1 MSLVTSDK
9 ESGHKFLAPKPRNS
23 ILTKQQQED
32 IKIFNERLRRTYEA
46 FAKVRLS
53 YNPSDY
59 QTKRSIAKEKAS
71 VVLQQEYP
79 NLTVKRLLNI
89 TRILFPSGESLYEN
103 SDGEI
108 DEKVRSALVYAV
120 EVSIRRQESVDIG
133 IYDDYM
139 HNTIFHI
146 GRYNKPRVR
155 PQFDANHNHIDS
167 HVIGSTNRY
176 YVTDSKKNIED
187 ILKRFG
193 NPIKS
198 NPWIVG
204 IAAPSGVEIP
214 YVDGRKYSITN
225 YSDWITG
232 DIQDLINANKT
243 GFFSASSNNDKETSG
258 LNEYEKWK
266 KAKEAA
272 LDKVILL
279 DPQQFRDEQQKQ
291 RHVQDTTDQFEK
303 Q

>member
-9 ESGHKFLAPKPRNS
+9 GTGHKFLAPKPRNS
-23 ILTKQQQED
+23 NLTKQQQED
-32 IKIFNERLRRTYEA
+32 IRIFNERLRRTYEA

-71 VVLQQEYP
+71 IVLQQEYP
-79 NLTVKRLLNI
+79 NLTVKRQLNI
-89 TRILFPSGESLYEN
+89 TRVSFPLGDSLYEN
-103 SDGEI
+103 PEGEI
-108 DEKVRSALVYAV
+108 DEKVRSALVYAI

-133 IYDDYM
+133 IQDDYM

-146 GRYNKPRVR
+146 GRYNRPRVR
-155 PQFDANHNHIDS
+155 PEFDVNHNHIDS

-176 YVTDSKKNIED
+176 YVLDSKKNIED

-198 NPWIVG
+198 NPWIVA

-232 DIQDLINANKT
+232 DIQDLINANKS
-243 GFFSASSNNDKETSG
+243 GFFSASSNNGKETSG
-258 LNEYEKWK
+258 LYEYEKWK

-272 LDKVILL
+272 LDKFVLL

-291 RHVQDTTDQFEK
+291 QRNQDMTSQSEK

>member
-9 ESGHKFLAPKPRNS
+9 GSGHKFLAPKPRNPN
-23 ILTKQQQED
+23 LTKQQQED

-89 TRILFPSGESLYEN
+89 TRVLFPLGESLYEN

-133 IYDDYM
+133 IQDDYM
-139 HNTIFHI
+139 HSTIFHI

-176 YVTDSKKNIED
+176 YVPDSKKNIED

-198 NPWIVG
+198 NPWIVA

-232 DIQDLINANKT
+232 DIQDLINANKS
-243 GFFSASSNNDKETSG
+243 GFFSN
-258 LNEYEKWK
+258 
-266 KAKEAA
+266 
-272 LDKVILL
+272 
-279 DPQQFRDEQQKQ
+279 
-291 RHVQDTTDQFEK
+291 
-303 Q
+303 

>member
-1 MSLVTSDK
+1 M
-9 ESGHKFLAPKPRNS
+9 
-23 ILTKQQQED
+23 
-32 IKIFNERLRRTYEA
+32 RRTYEA

-79 NLTVKRLLNI
+79 DLTVKRLLNI
-89 TRILFPSGESLYEN
+89 TRVLLPLGESLYEN

-108 DEKVRSALVYAV
+108 DDKVRSALVYAV

-133 IYDDYM
+133 ILDDYM

-146 GRYNKPRVR
+146 GRYNRPRVR
-155 PQFDANHNHIDS
+155 PEFDVNHNHIDS
-167 HVIGSTNRY
+167 HVIGSVNRY
-176 YVTDSKKNIED
+176 YVPDSKKNIED

-198 NPWIVG
+198 NPWIVA

-232 DIQDLINANKT
+232 DIQDLINANKS
-243 GFFSASSNNDKETSG
+243 GFFSNSNSNDSKETSG

-291 RHVQDTTDQFEK
+291 RHNHDTTSQI
-303 Q
+303 

>member
-9 ESGHKFLAPKPRNS
+9 GSGHKFLAPNPKNPN
-23 ILTKQQQED
+23 LTKQQQED

-89 TRILFPSGESLYEN
+89 TRVLFPLGESLYEN

-133 IYDDYM
+133 LYDDYM

-146 GRYNKPRVR
+146 GRYNRPRVR
-155 PQFDANHNHIDS
+155 PEFDVNHNHIDS
-167 HVIGSTNRY
+167 HVIGSVNRY
-176 YVTDSKKNIED
+176 YVPDSKKNIED

-198 NPWIVG
+198 NPWIVA

-232 DIQDLINANKT
+232 GIQDLINANKS
-243 GFFSASSNNDKETSG
+243 GFFSNSNSNDSKETSG

-279 DPQQFRDEQQKQ
+279 DPQQFRDEHQKQ
-291 RHVQDTTDQFEK
+291 QSNQDSTSRSEK
-303 Q
+303 

>member
-9 ESGHKFLAPKPRNS
+9 GSGHKFLAPKPRNPN
-23 ILTKQQQED
+23 LTKQQQED

-89 TRILFPSGESLYEN
+89 TRVLFPLGESLYEN

-108 DEKVRSALVYAV
+108 DEKMRSALVYAV

-133 IYDDYM
+133 LYDDYM
-139 HNTIFHI
+139 HSTIFHI

-167 HVIGSTNRY
+167 HVIGSINRY
-176 YVTDSKKNIED
+176 YVPDSKKNIED

-198 NPWIVG
+198 NPWIVA

-214 YVDGRKYSITN
+214 YVDGRKYCITN

-243 GFFSASSNNDKETSG
+243 GFFSTSSSNNGKETSG

-266 KAKEAA
+266 KAKEAS
-272 LDKVILL
+272 
-279 DPQQFRDEQQKQ
+279 
-291 RHVQDTTDQFEK
+291 TG
-303 Q
+303 

>member
-1 MSLVTSDK
+1 M
-9 ESGHKFLAPKPRNS
+9 
-23 ILTKQQQED
+23 
-32 IKIFNERLRRTYEA
+32 RRTYEA

-89 TRILFPSGESLYEN
+89 TRVLFPLGESLYEN

-133 IYDDYM
+133 LYDDYM
-139 HNTIFHI
+139 HSTIFHI

-176 YVTDSKKNIED
+176 Y
-187 ILKRFG
+187 R
-193 NPIKS
+193 
-198 NPWIVG
+198 
-204 IAAPSGVEIP
+204 
-214 YVDGRKYSITN
+214 
-225 YSDWITG
+225 
-232 DIQDLINANKT
+232 
-243 GFFSASSNNDKETSG
+243 SG
-258 LNEYEKWK
+258 LQEEY
-266 KAKEAA
+266 
-272 LDKVILL
+272 
-279 DPQQFRDEQQKQ
+279 R
-291 RHVQDTTDQFEK
+291 RHFEK
-303 Q
+303 VWKSD

>member
-9 ESGHKFLAPKPRNS
+9 GSGHKFLAPKLRNPNLS
-23 ILTKQQQED
+23 KQQQED

-89 TRILFPSGESLYEN
+89 TRVMFPLGESLYEN
-103 SDGEI
+103 SEGEI
-108 DEKVRSALVYAV
+108 DEKVISALVYA

-133 IYDDYM
+133 LYDDYM
-139 HNTIFHI
+139 QSTIFQI

-176 YVTDSKKNIED
+176 YVPDSKKNIED

-198 NPWIVG
+198 NPWIVA

-232 DIQDLINANKT
+232 DIQDLINAYNKSGFYST
-243 GFFSASSNNDKETSG
+243 GSNNDKETSG

-291 RHVQDTTDQFEK
+291 RHVRDTTNQSEK
-303 Q
+303 

>member
-1 MSLVTSDK
+1 
-9 ESGHKFLAPKPRNS
+9 
-23 ILTKQQQED
+23 
-32 IKIFNERLRRTYEA
+32 
-46 FAKVRLS
+46 
-53 YNPSDY
+53 
-59 QTKRSIAKEKAS
+59 
-71 VVLQQEYP
+71 LQQEYP

-89 TRILFPSGESLYEN
+89 SRVLFPSGESLYEN

-108 DEKVRSALVYAV
+108 DNNVRTALVYAI

-133 IYDDYM
+133 ILDDYM

-146 GRYNKPRVR
+146 GRYNMPRVR

-176 YVTDSKKNIED
+176 YVSDSKKNIED

-198 NPWIVG
+198 NPWIVT

-214 YVDGRKYSITN
+214 YVDRRKYSISN
-225 YSDWITG
+225 YPDWLTG
-232 DIQDLINANKT
+232 NIQDLINANKS
-243 GFFSASSNNDKETSG
+243 GFYSTSSSNDGKEASG

-291 RHVQDTTDQFEK
+291 QRSLNMKSQSEK

>member
-9 ESGHKFLAPKPRNS
+9 GSGHKFLAPNPKNPN
-23 ILTKQQQED
+23 LTKQQQED

-89 TRILFPSGESLYEN
+89 TRVLFPLGESLYEN

-133 IYDDYM
+133 IQDDYM
-139 HNTIFHI
+139 HSTIFHI

-176 YVTDSKKNIED
+176 YVPDSKKNIED

-198 NPWIVG
+198 NPWIVA

-232 DIQDLINANKT
+232 DIQDLINANKS
-243 GFFSASSNNDKETSG
+243 GFFSTSSNNDGKETSG
-258 LNEYEKWK
+258 LNEYERWK

-291 RHVQDTTDQFEK
+291 RHNEDKTIRSEN
-303 Q
+303 

>member
-9 ESGHKFLAPKPRNS
+9 GSGHKFLAPKPRNS
-23 ILTKQQQED
+23 NLTKQQQED
-32 IKIFNERLRRTYEA
+32 VRIFNERLRRTYEA

-89 TRILFPSGESLYEN
+89 TRVLFPLGESLYEN

-108 DEKVRSALVYAV
+108 DEKMRSALVYAV

-133 IYDDYM
+133 LYDDYM
-139 HNTIFHI
+139 HSTIFHI

-167 HVIGSTNRY
+167 HVIGSINRY
-176 YVTDSKKNIED
+176 YVPDSKKNIED

-198 NPWIVG
+198 NPWIVA

-232 DIQDLINANKT
+232 DIQDLINANKS
-243 GFFSASSNNDKETSG
+243 GFFSNSNSNDSKETSG

-272 LDKVILL
+272 LDKVTLL
-279 DPQQFRDEQQKQ
+279 DPQQVRDEQQKQ
-291 RHVQDTTDQFEK
+291 RHNEDKTIRSEN
-303 Q
+303 

>member
-9 ESGHKFLAPKPRNS
+9 GSGHKFLAPKPRNPN
-23 ILTKQQQED
+23 LTKQQLED
-32 IKIFNERLRRTYEA
+32 TKIFNERLRRTYEA

-71 VVLQQEYP
+71 VILQQEYP
-79 NLTVKRLLNI
+79 DLTVKRLLNI
-89 TRILFPSGESLYEN
+89 TRVLLPLGESLYEN

-108 DEKVRSALVYAV
+108 DDKVRSALVYAV

-133 IYDDYM
+133 ILDDYM

-146 GRYNKPRVR
+146 GRYYRPRVR
-155 PQFDANHNHIDS
+155 PEFDVNHNHIDS
-167 HVIGSTNRY
+167 HVIGSVNRY
-176 YVTDSKKNIED
+176 YVPDSKKNIED

-198 NPWIVG
+198 NPWIVA

-214 YVDGRKYSITN
+214 YVDGRKYSIN
-225 YSDWITG
+225 NHSDWLTG
-232 DIQDLINANKT
+232 DIQDLINANKS
-243 GFFSASSNNDKETSG
+243 GFFSTSSNNDGKETSG
-258 LNEYEKWK
+258 LNGYEK
-266 KAKEAA
+266 
-272 LDKVILL
+272 
-279 DPQQFRDEQQKQ
+279 
-291 RHVQDTTDQFEK
+291 
-303 Q
+303 

>member
-1 MSLVTSDK
+1 M
-9 ESGHKFLAPKPRNS
+9 
-23 ILTKQQQED
+23 
-32 IKIFNERLRRTYEA
+32 
-46 FAKVRLS
+46 
-53 YNPSDY
+53 
-59 QTKRSIAKEKAS
+59 
-71 VVLQQEYP
+71 
-79 NLTVKRLLNI
+79 KRLLNI
-89 TRILFPSGESLYEN
+89 TRVLFSSGESLYEN
-103 SDGEI
+103 SEGEI

-155 PQFDANHNHIDS
+155 PEFDANHNHIDS

-176 YVTDSKKNIED
+176 YVPDSKKNIED

-198 NPWIVG
+198 NPWIVA

-225 YSDWITG
+225 YSDWISG
-232 DIQDLINANKT
+232 DIHDLINANKT
-243 GFFSASSNNDKETSG
+243 GFFSTSSNNDKETSG

-291 RHVQDTTDQFEK
+291 QREYLNMTSQSEK

>member
-9 ESGHKFLAPKPRNS
+9 GSGHKFLALKTRNPD
-23 ILTKQQQED
+23 LTKQQQED

-89 TRILFPSGESLYEN
+89 TRVLFPLGESLYEN

-108 DEKVRSALVYAV
+108 NEKVRSALVYAV

-133 IYDDYM
+133 IQDDYM
-139 HNTIFHI
+139 HSTIFHI

-176 YVTDSKKNIED
+176 YVPDSKKNIED

-198 NPWIVG
+198 NPWIVA

-232 DIQDLINANKT
+232 DIQDLINANKS
-243 GFFSASSNNDKETSG
+243 GFYSTSSNDGKESSG
-258 LNEYEKWK
+258 LNEYERWK

-291 RHVQDTTDQFEK
+291 RHNEDKTIRSEN
-303 Q
+303 

>member
-1 MSLVTSDK
+1 M
-9 ESGHKFLAPKPRNS
+9 
-23 ILTKQQQED
+23 
-32 IKIFNERLRRTYEA
+32 
-46 FAKVRLS
+46 
-53 YNPSDY
+53 
-59 QTKRSIAKEKAS
+59 
-71 VVLQQEYP
+71 QQEYP

-89 TRILFPSGESLYEN
+89 IR

-108 DEKVRSALVYAV
+108 NEKVRSALVYAV
-120 EVSIRRQESVDIG
+120 EVSISRQESVDIG
-133 IYDDYM
+133 LYDDYM
-139 HNTIFHI
+139 HSTIFHI

-176 YVTDSKKNIED
+176 YLLDSKKNIED
-187 ILKRFG
+187 ILKKLG

-198 NPWIVG
+198 NPWIVA

-225 YSDWITG
+225 YSDWISG
-232 DIQDLINANKT
+232 DIHDLIDANKT
-243 GFFSASSNNDKETSG
+243 GFFSTSSNNNGKESSG

-291 RHVQDTTDQFEK
+291 RHNEDKTIRSEN
-303 Q
+303 

>member
-1 MSLVTSDK
+1 
-9 ESGHKFLAPKPRNS
+9 
-23 ILTKQQQED
+23 
-32 IKIFNERLRRTYEA
+32 LRRTYEA

-79 NLTVKRLLNI
+79 ELTVKKLLNI
-89 TRILFPSGESLYEN
+89 TRVSFPLGESLYEN
-103 SDGEI
+103 SEGEI
-108 DEKVRSALVYAV
+108 DNNIRSALVFAV

-146 GRYNKPRVR
+146 GCYNKPRVR

-176 YVTDSKKNIED
+176 YVMDSKKNIEG

-198 NPWIVG
+198 NPWIVS

-225 YSDWITG
+225 YSDWLTG
-232 DIQDLINANKT
+232 DIQDLINANKS

-258 LNEYEKWK
+258 LIEYEKWK

-291 RHVQDTTDQFEK
+291 RHNQDTTSRSEK

>member
-9 ESGHKFLAPKPRNS
+9 GSGHKFLAPKSRNPN
-23 ILTKQQQED
+23 LTKQQQED

-89 TRILFPSGESLYEN
+89 TRVLFPFGESLYEN
-103 SDGEI
+103 SEGEI
-108 DEKVRSALVYAV
+108 EDEVRSALVYAV
-120 EVSIRRQESVDIG
+120 EVTIRRQESVDID
-133 IYDDYM
+133 ILDDYM

-146 GRYNKPRVR
+146 GRYNRPRVR
-155 PQFDANHNHIDS
+155 PEFDANHNHIDS

-176 YVTDSKKNIED
+176 YIPDSKKNIED

-198 NPWIVG
+198 NPWIVA

-225 YSDWITG
+225 YSDWKTG
-232 DIQDLINANKT
+232 DIQNLINANKT
-243 GFFSASSNNDKETSG
+243 GFFSAGSSNNGNETSG

-291 RHVQDTTDQFEK
+291 GRNQDTTSQPEK
-303 Q
+303 

>member
-9 ESGHKFLAPKPRNS
+9 GSGHKFLALNPRNPN
-23 ILTKQQQED
+23 LTKQQQED

-46 FAKVRLS
+46 FAKVRLL

-59 QTKRSIAKEKAS
+59 QAKRSIAKEKAS

-89 TRILFPSGESLYEN
+89 IRVLFPLGESIYEN
-103 SDGEI
+103 PEGEI

-133 IYDDYM
+133 LYDDYM
-139 HNTIFHI
+139 HSTIFHI

-176 YVTDSKKNIED
+176 YVPDSKKNIED

-198 NPWIVG
+198 NPWIVA

-225 YSDWITG
+225 YSDWISG
-232 DIQDLINANKT
+232 DIHDLIDANKT
-243 GFFSASSNNDKETSG
+243 
-258 LNEYEKWK
+258 
-266 KAKEAA
+266 
-272 LDKVILL
+272 
-279 DPQQFRDEQQKQ
+279 
-291 RHVQDTTDQFEK
+291 
-303 Q
+303 